1 MSLSSS
7 SGRVSYA
14 PSNTSNVDAGNTG
27 TFISKIN
34 NINLGL
40 MGLVGGLSPGFTVG
54 DLKSLERFAIKA
66 GVYEALKKQVATSID
81 ALTSR
86 EIIPKID
93 FEDGNSNPI
102 KQSEWRQPWSGTYTF
117 TETSGSH
124 FVYQTNTTVNY
135 DKKVIVLYGVRAVST
150 GPGRTST
157 IVQAPLMELSDS
169 VGNVYDLWHLQG
181 LDTAGV
187 LYAYAPIIYST
198 NKALRINMYPSST
211 ASGHFDTIELI
222 GKVIEP
228 IGEHVMGT
236 RFSQFE

>member
-14 PSNTSNVDAGNTG
+14 PSNSAVVDPGTTG

-34 NINLGL
+34 AVNLGM

-66 GVYEALKKQVATSID
+66 GVYEALKKQLATSID

-86 EIIPKID
+86 QIIPKLD

-102 KQSEWRQPWSGTYTF
+102 TQSEWRQPWSGGYTH

-124 FVYQTNTTVNY
+124 FIYQTNTTTNY
-135 DKKVIVLYGVRAVST
+135 DKKVYVLYGVRAVST
-150 GPGRTST
+150 VSCK
-157 IVQAPLMELSDS
+157 
-169 VGNVYDLWHLQG
+169 NLWL
-181 LDTAGV
+181 
-187 LYAYAPIIYST
+187 
-198 NKALRINMYPSST
+198 
-211 ASGHFDTIELI
+211 F
-222 GKVIEP
+222 
-228 IGEHVMGT
+228 
-236 RFSQFE
+236 